1 MSNMSSSLGKLLR
14 RGKVKDVYE
23 VDQDK
28 LLFHFTDRVS
38 AFDVILSSIIP
49 RKGEVL
55 CKFAE
60 FWFNKI
66 GINNHMIEII
76 DNNKMIVKKLE
87 IIPIEC
93 VVRGYI
99 YGSLYERFVKKEI
112 ELASNLKLASKLP
125 EPIFDPTTKFEEK
138 DRLIED
144 TEIISNRWLNEKEL
158 RDIKKVSIDLYKQM
172 SDIVSKVGFIM
183 ADVKLEFGKDKN
195 GTIIL
200 ADSIGPD
207 EFRLWL
213 NDQYKEGYY
222 QESYDKQLI
231 RDWLT
236 QVGYK
241 KKLDESRKNG
251 LDNPHP
257 PNLPEEL
264 ILKVLDRY
272 IQAYE
277 KITGRKFD

>member
-1 MSNMSSSLGKLLR
+1 MGSSLGKLLR
-14 RGKVKDVYE
+14 KGKVKDVYE
-23 VDQDK
+23 IDQDK

-38 AFDVILSSIIP
+38 AFDVILPSIIP

-55 CKFAE
+55 CRFAE
-60 FWFNKI
+60 FWFKKL
-66 GINNHMIEII
+66 GVNNHMIEII
-76 DNNKMIVKKLE
+76 DNNKMIVKKLD

-99 YGSLYERFVKKEI
+99 YGSFYERIVKKEI
-112 ELASNLKLASKLP
+112 ELDSNMKLASKLSQ
-125 EPIFDPTTKFEEK
+125 PIFDPTTKFEEK
-138 DRLIED
+138 DRPIED

-158 RDIKKVSIDLYKQM
+158 RNIKKVSIDLYRQM

-183 ADVKLEFGKDKN
+183 ADIKLEFGKDKN
-195 GTIIL
+195 GTIML

-207 EFRLWL
+207 EFRLWVI
-213 NDQYKEGYY
+213 DQYKEGHS

-236 QVGYK
+236 QIGYK

-251 LDNPHP
+251 LNNPYP

-264 ILKVLDRY
+264 ILKVLSRY

>member
-1 MSNMSSSLGKLLR
+1 MGSSLGKLLR
-14 RGKVKDVYE
+14 KGKVKDVYE
-23 VDQDK
+23 IDQDK

-38 AFDVILSSIIP
+38 AFDVILPSIIP

-55 CKFAE
+55 CRFAE
-60 FWFNKI
+60 FWFKKL
-66 GINNHMIEII
+66 GVNNHMIEII
-76 DNNKMIVKKLE
+76 DNNNKMIVKKLD

-99 YGSLYERFVKKEI
+99 YGSFYERIVKKEI
-112 ELASNLKLASKLP
+112 ELDSNMKLASKLSQ
-125 EPIFDPTTKFEEK
+125 PIFDPTTKFEEK
-138 DRLIED
+138 DRPIED

-158 RDIKKVSIDLYKQM
+158 RNIKKVSIDLYRQM

-183 ADVKLEFGKDKN
+183 ADIKLEFGKDKN
-195 GTIIL
+195 GTIML

-207 EFRLWL
+207 EFRLWVI
-213 NDQYKEGYY
+213 DQYKEGHS

-236 QVGYK
+236 QIGYK

-251 LDNPHP
+251 LNNPYP

-264 ILKVLDRY
+264 ILKVLSRY

>member
-1 MSNMSSSLGKLLR
+1 MGSSLGKLLR
-14 RGKVKDVYE
+14 KGKVKDVYE
-23 VDQDK
+23 IDQDK

-38 AFDVILSSIIP
+38 AFDVILPSIIP

-55 CKFAE
+55 CRFAE
-60 FWFNKI
+60 FWFKKL
-66 GINNHMIEII
+66 GVNNHMIEII
-76 DNNKMIVKKLE
+76 DNNNKMIVKKLD

-99 YGSLYERFVKKEI
+99 YGSFYERIVKKEI
-112 ELASNLKLASKLP
+112 ELDSNMKLASKLSQ
-125 EPIFDPTTKFEEK
+125 PIFDPTTKFEEK
-138 DRLIED
+138 DRPIED

-158 RDIKKVSIDLYKQM
+158 RNIKKVSIDLYKQM

-183 ADVKLEFGKDKN
+183 ADIKLEFGKDKN
-195 GTIIL
+195 GTIML

-207 EFRLWL
+207 EFRLWVI
-213 NDQYKEGYY
+213 DQYKEGHS

-236 QVGYK
+236 QIGYK

-251 LDNPHP
+251 LNNPYP

-264 ILKVLDRY
+264 ILKVLSRY

>member
-1 MSNMSSSLGKLLR
+1 MSSSLGKLLR
-14 RGKVKDVYE
+14 KGKVKDVYE
-23 VDQDK
+23 INQDK
-28 LLFHFTDRVS
+28 LLFHFTNRVS
-38 AFDVILSSIIP
+38 AFDVILPSIIP

-55 CKFAE
+55 CRFAE
-60 FWFNKI
+60 FWFKKL
-66 GINNHMIEII
+66 GVNNHMIEII
-76 DNNKMIVKKLE
+76 DNNKMIVKKLD

-99 YGSLYERFVKKEI
+99 YGSFYERIVKKEI
-112 ELASNLKLASKLP
+112 ELDSNMKLASKLSQ
-125 EPIFDPTTKFEEK
+125 PIFDPTTKFEEK
-138 DRLIED
+138 DRPIED

-158 RDIKKVSIDLYKQM
+158 RNIKKVSIDLYKQM

-183 ADVKLEFGKDKN
+183 ADIKLEFGKDKN
-195 GTIIL
+195 GTIML

-207 EFRLWL
+207 EFRLWVI
-213 NDQYKEGYY
+213 DQYKEGHS

-236 QVGYK
+236 QIGYK

-251 LDNPHP
+251 LDNPYP

-264 ILKVLDRY
+264 ILKVLSRY

>member
-1 MSNMSSSLGKLLR
+1 MGSSLGKLLR
-14 RGKVKDVYE
+14 KGKVKDVYE
-23 VDQDK
+23 INQDK

-38 AFDVILSSIIP
+38 AFDVILPSIIP

-55 CKFAE
+55 CRFAE
-60 FWFNKI
+60 FWFKKL
-66 GINNHMIEII
+66 GVNNHMIEII
-76 DNNKMIVKKLE
+76 DNNKMIVKKLD

-99 YGSLYERFVKKEI
+99 YGSFYERIVKKEI
-112 ELASNLKLASKLP
+112 ELDSNMKLASKLSQ
-125 EPIFDPTTKFEEK
+125 PIFDPTTKFEEK
-138 DRLIED
+138 DRPIED

-158 RDIKKVSIDLYKQM
+158 RNIKKVSIDLYKQM

-183 ADVKLEFGKDKN
+183 ADIKLEFGKDKN
-195 GTIIL
+195 GTIML

-207 EFRLWL
+207 EFRLWVI
-213 NDQYKEGYY
+213 DQYKEGHS

-236 QVGYK
+236 QIGYK

-251 LDNPHP
+251 LDNPYP

-264 ILKVLDRY
+264 ILKVLSRY

>member
-1 MSNMSSSLGKLLR
+1 MSSSLGKLLR

>member
-1 MSNMSSSLGKLLR
+1 MSSSLGKLLR
-14 RGKVKDVYE
+14 KGKVKDVYE
-23 VDQDK
+23 IDQDK

-38 AFDVILSSIIP
+38 AFDVILPSIIP

-55 CKFAE
+55 CRFAE
-60 FWFNKI
+60 FWFKKL
-66 GINNHMIEII
+66 GVNNHMIEII
-76 DNNKMIVKKLE
+76 DNNNKMIVKKLD

-99 YGSLYERFVKKEI
+99 YGSFYERIVKKEI
-112 ELASNLKLASKLP
+112 ELDSNMKLASKLSQ
-125 EPIFDPTTKFEEK
+125 PIFDPTTKFEEK
-138 DRLIED
+138 DRPIED

-158 RDIKKVSIDLYKQM
+158 RNIKKVSIDLYRQM

-183 ADVKLEFGKDKN
+183 ADIKLEFGKDKN
-195 GTIIL
+195 GTIML

-207 EFRLWL
+207 EFRLWVI
-213 NDQYKEGYY
+213 DQYKEGHS

-236 QVGYK
+236 QIGYK

-251 LDNPHP
+251 LNNPYP

-264 ILKVLDRY
+264 ILKVLSRY

>member
-1 MSNMSSSLGKLLR
+1 MSSSLGKLLR
-14 RGKVKDVYE
+14 KGKVKDVYE
-23 VDQDK
+23 IDQDK

-38 AFDVILSSIIP
+38 AFDVILPSIIP

-55 CKFAE
+55 CRFAE
-60 FWFNKI
+60 FWFKKL
-66 GINNHMIEII
+66 GVNNHMIEII
-76 DNNKMIVKKLE
+76 DNNKMIVKKLD

-99 YGSLYERFVKKEI
+99 YGSFYERIVKKEI
-112 ELASNLKLASKLP
+112 ELDSNIKLASKLSQ
-125 EPIFDPTTKFEEK
+125 PIFDPTTKFEEK
-138 DRLIED
+138 DRPIED

-158 RDIKKVSIDLYKQM
+158 RNIKKVSIDLYKQM

-183 ADVKLEFGKDKN
+183 ADIKLEFGKDKN
-195 GTIIL
+195 GTIML

-207 EFRLWL
+207 EFRLWVI
-213 NDQYKEGYY
+213 DQYKEGHS

-236 QVGYK
+236 QIGYK

-251 LDNPHP
+251 LDNPYP

-264 ILKVLDRY
+264 ILKVLSRY

>member
-1 MSNMSSSLGKLLR
+1 MGSSLGKLLR
-14 RGKVKDVYE
+14 KGKVKDVYE
-23 VDQDK
+23 IDQDK

-38 AFDVILSSIIP
+38 AFDVILPSIIP

-55 CKFAE
+55 CRFAE
-60 FWFNKI
+60 FWFKKL
-66 GINNHMIEII
+66 GVNNHMIEII
-76 DNNKMIVKKLE
+76 DNNNKMIVKKLD

-99 YGSLYERFVKKEI
+99 YGSFYERIVKKEI
-112 ELASNLKLASKLP
+112 ELDSNMKLASKLSQ
-125 EPIFDPTTKFEEK
+125 PIFDPTTKFEEK
-138 DRLIED
+138 DRPIED

-158 RDIKKVSIDLYKQM
+158 RNIKKVSIDLYRQM

-183 ADVKLEFGKDKN
+183 ADIKLEFGKDKN
-195 GTIIL
+195 GTIML

-207 EFRLWL
+207 EFRLWVI
-213 NDQYKEGYY
+213 DQYKEGHS

-236 QVGYK
+236 QIGYK

-251 LDNPHP
+251 LDNPYP

-264 ILKVLDRY
+264 ILKVLSRY

>member
-1 MSNMSSSLGKLLR
+1 MGSSLGKLLR
-14 RGKVKDVYE
+14 KGKVKDVYE
-23 VDQDK
+23 IDQDK

-38 AFDVILSSIIP
+38 AFDVILPSIIP

-55 CKFAE
+55 CRFAE
-60 FWFNKI
+60 FWFKKL
-66 GINNHMIEII
+66 GVNNHMIEII
-76 DNNKMIVKKLE
+76 DNNKMIVKKLD

-99 YGSLYERFVKKEI
+99 YGSFYERIVKKEI
-112 ELASNLKLASKLP
+112 ELDSNMKLASKLSQ
-125 EPIFDPTTKFEEK
+125 PIFDPTTKFEEK
-138 DRLIED
+138 DRPIED

-158 RDIKKVSIDLYKQM
+158 RNIKKVSIDLYKQM

-183 ADVKLEFGKDKN
+183 ADIKLEFGKDKN
-195 GTIIL
+195 GTIML

-207 EFRLWL
+207 EFRLWVI
-213 NDQYKEGYY
+213 DQYKEGHS

-236 QVGYK
+236 QIGYK

-251 LDNPHP
+251 LDNPYP

-264 ILKVLDRY
+264 ILKVLSRY